1 MNMRKGGAGLN
12 QLHLIDIL
20 FLFTIV
26 AGKDAVSNV
35 EMGGHRLVV
44 GDALGVIALHN
55 ALDDCGGLYGFLR
68 DDFIVPDDG

>member
-1 MNMRKGGAGLN
+1 
-12 QLHLIDIL
+12 L

-44 GDALGVIALHN
+44 SNALGVVAFHN
-55 ALDDCGGLYGFLR
+55 ALDDCGGLYGFLL
-68 DDFIVPDDG
+68 DDFIVTDDV